1 MEGELSDILQKFSLE
16 GNELVGL
23 MLEGEDFQ
31 TGVRACENSII
42 GRVLGEKVIN
52 FTGIKNF
59 VAVAWGYPRN
69 LSVVELGPNV
79 FQFNLQNS
87 EDKDRIVE
95 GGPWVIDNQM
105 LVLKRWVEGIEDD
118 YKAFVTAPLWVQ
130 LWNLPVHWL
139 SKEIGRKIGAVFKE
153 VRDVVIPQVGGKEG
167 RHLKAL
173 VMADLSKP
181 LLRGTVVRIA
191 GTGKWIAFK
200 YERCPDFYYNCGIVG
215 HSERSCKDRRLL
227 GGNTDE
233 NQYGPWMRA
242 GNVRVSPQKKNDR
255 VWNGELVEQEKI
267 KRHSNQ
273 SLLEVLKA
281 TGSGGGSNQEGESES
296 LKVVSHNRVEGQVIG
311 DKEDLELPQFNQEG
325 EDLQL
330 SHIEEEMEEDIVE
343 VVHNQIQ
350 ESRVLEK
357 ESELVVFHQE
367 TQGENKM
374 VGLLDRQTRR
384 TFRKLKTPAR
394 TRRPLQVIQVNAN
407 PQVNVGKRKI
417 LLRDEV
423 MEDAYQDMCQWKKT
437 KQLEELY
444 FEGDKENEERSFL
457 NGTSRCK

>member
-23 MLEGEDFQ
+23 TLEGEDFQ

-139 SKEIGRKIGAVFKE
+139 SKEIGRKIGGVFKE
-153 VRDVVIPQVGGKEG
+153 VRDVVIPQVGDKEG
-167 RHLKAL
+167 RHLKVL

-200 YERCPDFYYNCGIVG
+200 YERCPDFCYNCGIVG
-215 HSERSCKDRRLL
+215 HSERSCKERRLL
-227 GGNTDE
+227 GGSTDE

-242 GNVRVSPQKKNDR
+242 GNIRVSPQNKNVRVSEHSDR
-255 VWNGELVEQEKI
+255 RYWSFRNGELIEQEKN
-267 KRHSNQ
+267 KMHGSQ
-273 SLLEVLKA
+273 SLLDVLKA
-281 TGSGGGSNQEGESES
+281 TGSGGCSN
-296 LKVVSHNRVEGQVIG
+296 
-311 DKEDLELPQFNQEG
+311 
-325 EDLQL
+325 
-330 SHIEEEMEEDIVE
+330 
-343 VVHNQIQ
+343 
-350 ESRVLEK
+350 
-357 ESELVVFHQE
+357 
-367 TQGENKM
+367 
-374 VGLLDRQTRR
+374 
-384 TFRKLKTPAR
+384 
-394 TRRPLQVIQVNAN
+394 
-407 PQVNVGKRKI
+407 
-417 LLRDEV
+417 
-423 MEDAYQDMCQWKKT
+423 
-437 KQLEELY
+437 
-444 FEGDKENEERSFL
+444 
-457 NGTSRCK
+457 